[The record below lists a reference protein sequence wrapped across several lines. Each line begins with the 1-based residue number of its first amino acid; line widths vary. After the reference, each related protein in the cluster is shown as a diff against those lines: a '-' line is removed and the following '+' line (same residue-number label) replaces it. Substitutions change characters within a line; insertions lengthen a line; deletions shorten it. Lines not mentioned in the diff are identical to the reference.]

1 MVRRCF
7 TTDTQIKQDRNQIKT
22 CHATTHHFK
31 ISVASFGYNNAH
43 RSKSITPPPVMARC
57 VKKCDVKK
65 AKLSKRK
72 SVVKNKKQTVS
83 KKRCQKGQVVNTQ
96 HMLPTMH
103 YQRTTAARAHHPLR
117 HRLQVL
123 FVRQQSPR
131 QPCGVQHPQE
141 RSRRGMVGG
150 GSSFLSP
157 FRHRCKRRGGGRG
170 GGELGNVVG
179 FSCRGCFFVLLVLPG
194 MKQCVA
200 GLDELLCFGLV
211 GRMPVPM
218 DRTPTKT
225 TCTTTCNTTSRTEQT
240 EQTEQQRES
249 KRGISVMH
257 CPITRSP
264 HHTYSS
270 MRFASVST

>member
-43 RSKSITPPPVMARC
+43 RSKSITPPPVMASC
-57 VKKCDVKK
+57 QKMCGQKKQVVKKEMCCQKQ
-65 AKLSKRK
+65 
-72 SVVKNKKQTVS
+72 KN
-83 KKRCQKGQVVNTQ
+83 KRCQKSDVKKDKLSTHSNTQ

-141 RSRRGMVGG
+141 RARRGMVGG

-157 FRHRCKRRGGGRG
+157 FRHRRKRRGGGGGG

-240 EQTEQQRES
+240 EQQNKQTA
-249 KRGISVMH
+249 KRK
-257 CPITRSP
+257 
-264 HHTYSS
+264 
-270 MRFASVST
+270 